1 MTTNTAADVAFN
13 DADSAE
19 IHRLVQQQYGQRAQ
33 RVIEL
38 ADVTPPRSAS
48 AGADADND
56 CGAPNCGRGAC
67 GSDDCAPD
75 PAAVCSDTAICADSD
90 ADAGAV
96 CCGPVDTDRAMSLY
110 NDAQLQGL
118 PVEAMAASAGCGNP
132 TALADL
138 RPGETVLD
146 LGSGGGIDCFIAAE
160 QVGKSGRV
168 FGLDM
173 TPEMLALA
181 NANRDRMGLHNV
193 EFIAGQLEDIPLPD
207 ASVDVVI
214 SNCVICLSPD
224 KDAVFREAYR
234 VLTPGGR
241 LHVSDMLAL
250 SAAGPRV
257 VDPQSWA
264 ACIGGAEYRETYL
277 ARMANA
283 GFADIATT
291 AESVQYDQDAVPLNV
306 ASVKVSASKP
316 R

>member
-1 MTTNTAADVAFN
+1 MTINNADTG
-13 DADSAE
+13 E
-19 IHRLVQQQYGQRAQ
+19 IRRIVQQQYGQRAL

-38 ADVTPPRSAS
+38 TDVTPQFE
-48 AGADADND
+48 
-56 CGAPNCGRGAC
+56 CGSENCGNGNC
-67 GSDDCAPD
+67 GNADCAAEAHAHTE
-75 PAAVCSDTAICADSD
+75 AAA
-90 ADAGAV
+90 
-96 CCGPVDTDRAMSLY
+96 CCGPADTEHAMALY
-110 NDAQLQGL
+110 NEAQLQGL

-160 QVGKSGRV
+160 QVGESGRV

-181 NANRDRMGLHNV
+181 NTNRDRMGMSNV
-193 EFIAGQLEDIPLPD
+193 EFIEGHLEDIPLPD
-207 ASVDVVI
+207 STVDVVI

-250 SAAGPRV
+250 TAEGPTL
-257 VDPQSWA
+257 VDADSWA
-264 ACIGGAEYRETYL
+264 SCIGGAEYRETYL
-277 ARMANA
+277 SRMVAA
-283 GFADIATT
+283 GFTDISTT
-291 AESVQYDQDAVPLNV
+291 EDDLKCDENQVSLNV
-306 ASVKVSASKP
+306 ASVKVSAHKP

>member
-1 MTTNTAADVAFN
+1 MTINNADTG
-13 DADSAE
+13 E
-19 IHRLVQQQYGQRAQ
+19 IRRIVQQQYGQRAL

-38 ADVTPPRSAS
+38 TDVTPQFE
-48 AGADADND
+48 
-56 CGAPNCGRGAC
+56 CGSENCGHGNC
-67 GSDDCAPD
+67 GNADCAAEAHAHTE
-75 PAAVCSDTAICADSD
+75 AAA
-90 ADAGAV
+90 
-96 CCGPVDTDRAMSLY
+96 CCGPADTEHAMALY
-110 NDAQLQGL
+110 NEAQLQGL

-160 QVGKSGRV
+160 QVGESGRV

-181 NANRDRMGLHNV
+181 NTNRDRMGLSNV
-193 EFIAGQLEDIPLPD
+193 EFIEGHLEDIPLPD
-207 ASVDVVI
+207 SAVDVVI

-250 SAAGPRV
+250 TAEGPTL
-257 VDPQSWA
+257 VDADSWA
-264 ACIGGAEYRETYL
+264 SCIGGAEYRETYL
-277 ARMANA
+277 ARMVAA
-283 GFADIATT
+283 GFTDISTT
-291 AESVQYDQDAVPLNV
+291 EDDLKCDENDVSLNV
-306 ASVKVSASKP
+306 ASVKVAAYKP

>member
-1 MTTNTAADVAFN
+1 MTINNADTG
-13 DADSAE
+13 E
-19 IHRLVQQQYGQRAQ
+19 IRRIVQQQYGQRAL

-38 ADVTPPRSAS
+38 TDVTPQFE
-48 AGADADND
+48 
-56 CGAPNCGRGAC
+56 CGSENCGHGNC
-67 GSDDCAPD
+67 GNADCAAEAHAHTQ
-75 PAAVCSDTAICADSD
+75 AAA
-90 ADAGAV
+90 
-96 CCGPVDTDRAMSLY
+96 CCGPADTEHAMALY
-110 NDAQLQGL
+110 NEAQIQGL

-160 QVGKSGRV
+160 QVGESGRV

-181 NANRDRMGLHNV
+181 NTNRDRMGLSNV
-193 EFIAGQLEDIPLPD
+193 EFIEGHLEDIPLPD
-207 ASVDVVI
+207 SAVDVVI

-250 SAAGPRV
+250 TAEGPTL
-257 VDPQSWA
+257 VDADSWA
-264 ACIGGAEYRETYL
+264 SCIGGAEYRETYL
-277 ARMANA
+277 ARMVAA
-283 GFADIATT
+283 GFTDISTT
-291 AESVQYDQDAVPLNV
+291 EDDLKCDENDVSLNV
-306 ASVKVSASKP
+306 ASVKVAAYKP

>member
-1 MTTNTAADVAFN
+1 MTINNADTG
-13 DADSAE
+13 E
-19 IHRLVQQQYGQRAQ
+19 IRRIVQQQYGQRAL

-38 ADVTPPRSAS
+38 TDVTPQFE
-48 AGADADND
+48 
-56 CGAPNCGRGAC
+56 CGSENCGNGNC
-67 GSDDCAPD
+67 GNADCAAEAHAHTE
-75 PAAVCSDTAICADSD
+75 AAA
-90 ADAGAV
+90 
-96 CCGPVDTDRAMSLY
+96 CCGPADTEHAMALY
-110 NDAQLQGL
+110 NEAQLQGL

-160 QVGKSGRV
+160 QVGESGRV

-181 NANRDRMGLHNV
+181 NTNRDRMGMSNV
-193 EFIAGQLEDIPLPD
+193 EFIEGHLEDIPLPD
-207 ASVDVVI
+207 STVDVVI

-250 SAAGPRV
+250 TADGPTL
-257 VDPQSWA
+257 VDADSWA
-264 ACIGGAEYRETYL
+264 SCIGGAEYRETYL
-277 ARMANA
+277 SRMVAA
-283 GFADIATT
+283 GFTDISTT
-291 AESVQYDQDAVPLNV
+291 EDDLKCDENQVSLNV
-306 ASVKVSASKP
+306 ASVKVSAHKP

>member
-1 MTTNTAADVAFN
+1 MTINNADTG
-13 DADSAE
+13 E
-19 IHRLVQQQYGQRAQ
+19 IRRIVQQQYGQRAL

-38 ADVTPPRSAS
+38 TDVTPQFE
-48 AGADADND
+48 
-56 CGAPNCGRGAC
+56 CGSENCGNGNC
-67 GSDDCAPD
+67 GNADCAAEAHAHTE
-75 PAAVCSDTAICADSD
+75 AAA
-90 ADAGAV
+90 
-96 CCGPVDTDRAMSLY
+96 CCGPADTEHAMALY
-110 NDAQLQGL
+110 NEAQLQGL

-160 QVGKSGRV
+160 QVGESGRV

-181 NANRDRMGLHNV
+181 NTNRDRMGLFNV
-193 EFIAGQLEDIPLPD
+193 EFIEGHLEDIPLPD
-207 ASVDVVI
+207 SAVDVVI

-250 SAAGPRV
+250 TADGPTL
-257 VDPQSWA
+257 VDADSWA
-264 ACIGGAEYRETYL
+264 SCIGGAEYRETYL
-277 ARMANA
+277 ARMVAA
-283 GFADIATT
+283 GFTDISTT
-291 AESVQYDQDAVPLNV
+291 EDDLKCDENDVSLNV
-306 ASVKVSASKP
+306 ASVKVSAHKP

>member
-1 MTTNTAADVAFN
+1 MTTMPNNTEQIREA
-13 DADSAE
+13 
-19 IHRLVQQQYGQRAQ
+19 VQERYSQKAL

-38 ADVTPPRSAS
+38 TDVTPAQGVGC
-48 AGADADND
+48 GAENCGHGTCGGDD
-56 CGAPNCGRGAC
+56 CGHDAASCGC
-67 GSDDCAPD
+67 GTT
-75 PAAVCSDTAICADSD
+75 AAA
-90 ADAGAV
+90 
-96 CCGPVDTDRAMSLY
+96 CCGPEDTEHAMRLY
-110 NDAQLQGL
+110 NEAQLQGL

-160 QVGKSGRV
+160 QVGDSGRV

-181 NANRDRMGLHNV
+181 NANRDRMGLTNV
-193 EFIAGQLEDIPLPD
+193 EFIQGHLEDIPLPD
-207 ASVDVVI
+207 ASVDVII

-250 SAAGPRV
+250 TEEGPRI
-257 VDPQSWA
+257 VDSESWA
-264 ACIGGAEYRETYL
+264 ACIGGAEFRGAYL
-277 ARMANA
+277 GRMESA
-283 GFADIATT
+283 GFVDIATT
-291 AESVQYDQDAVPLNV
+291 DEAMRFDADEVPLNV
-306 ASVKVSASKP
+306 ASVKVSARKP
-316 R
+316 A

>member
-1 MTTNTAADVAFN
+1 MTTVPSNTD
-13 DADSAE
+13 D
-19 IHRLVQQQYGQRAQ
+19 IRQTVQEHYGQRAL
-33 RVIEL
+33 RVIQL
-38 ADVTPPRSAS
+38 TDVTPPQGVGC
-48 AGADADND
+48 GAESCGHGTCGGED
-56 CGAPNCGRGAC
+56 CGHDAAAC
-67 GSDDCAPD
+67 GCGDAT
-75 PAAVCSDTAICADSD
+75 AAA
-90 ADAGAV
+90 
-96 CCGPVDTDRAMSLY
+96 CCGPADTERAMTLY
-110 NDAQLQGL
+110 QEAQLRGL

-160 QVGKSGRV
+160 QVGESGRV

-181 NANRDRMGLHNV
+181 NTNRDRMGLSNV
-193 EFIAGQLEDIPLPD
+193 EFIEGHLEDIPLPD
-207 ASVDVVI
+207 SAVDVVI

-250 SAAGPRV
+250 TADGPTL
-257 VDPQSWA
+257 VDADSWA
-264 ACIGGAEYRETYL
+264 SCIGGAEYRETYL
-277 ARMANA
+277 ARMVAA
-283 GFADIATT
+283 GFTDISTT
-291 AESVQYDQDAVPLNV
+291 EDALKCDENDVSLNV
-306 ASVKVSASKP
+306 ASVKVAAYKP

>member
-1 MTTNTAADVAFN
+1 MTINNADTG
-13 DADSAE
+13 E
-19 IHRLVQQQYGQRAQ
+19 IRRIVQQQYGQRAL

-38 ADVTPPRSAS
+38 TDVTPQFE
-48 AGADADND
+48 
-56 CGAPNCGRGAC
+56 CGSENCGHGNC
-67 GSDDCAPD
+67 GNADCAAEAHAHTE
-75 PAAVCSDTAICADSD
+75 AAA
-90 ADAGAV
+90 
-96 CCGPVDTDRAMSLY
+96 CCGPADTEHAMALY
-110 NDAQLQGL
+110 NEAQIQGL

-160 QVGKSGRV
+160 QVGESGRV

-181 NANRDRMGLHNV
+181 NTNRDRMGLSNV
-193 EFIAGQLEDIPLPD
+193 EFIEGHLEDIPLPD
-207 ASVDVVI
+207 SAVDVVI

-250 SAAGPRV
+250 TADGPTL
-257 VDPQSWA
+257 VDADSWA
-264 ACIGGAEYRETYL
+264 SCIGGAEYRETYL
-277 ARMANA
+277 ARMVAA
-283 GFADIATT
+283 GFTDISTT
-291 AESVQYDQDAVPLNV
+291 EDDLKCDENDVSLNV
-306 ASVKVSASKP
+306 ASVKVAAYKP

>member
-1 MTTNTAADVAFN
+1 MTINNADTG
-13 DADSAE
+13 E
-19 IHRLVQQQYGQRAQ
+19 IRRIVQQQYGQRAL

-38 ADVTPPRSAS
+38 TDVTPQFE
-48 AGADADND
+48 
-56 CGAPNCGRGAC
+56 CGSENCGHGNC
-67 GSDDCAPD
+67 GNADCAAEAHAHTE
-75 PAAVCSDTAICADSD
+75 AAA
-90 ADAGAV
+90 
-96 CCGPVDTDRAMSLY
+96 CCGPADTEHAMALY
-110 NDAQLQGL
+110 NEAQLQGL
-118 PVEAMAASAGCGNP
+118 PVEAMAVSAGCGNP

-160 QVGKSGRV
+160 QVGESGRV

-181 NANRDRMGLHNV
+181 NANRDRMGLSNV
-193 EFIAGQLEDIPLPD
+193 EFIEGHLEDIPLPD
-207 ASVDVVI
+207 SAVDVVI

-250 SAAGPRV
+250 TAEGPTL
-257 VDPQSWA
+257 VDADSWA
-264 ACIGGAEYRETYL
+264 SCIGGAEYRETYL
-277 ARMANA
+277 ARMVAA
-283 GFADIATT
+283 GFTDISTT
-291 AESVQYDQDAVPLNV
+291 EDALKCDENDVSLNV
-306 ASVKVSASKP
+306 ASVKVAAYKP

>member
-1 MTTNTAADVAFN
+1 MTTHNTAPAADIAFT

-19 IHRLVQQQYGQRAQ
+19 IYRLVQQQYGQRAQ
-33 RVIEL
+33 RVIRL
-38 ADVTPPRSAS
+38 TDVTPPAS
-48 AGADADND
+48 VGNGPD
-56 CGAPNCGRGAC
+56 CGAPDCGRGAC
-67 GSDDCAPD
+67 GGDDCGQDAPANGCG
-75 PAAVCSDTAICADSD
+75 AAD

-110 NDAQLQGL
+110 NDAQLRGL

-160 QVGKSGRV
+160 QVGDLGRV

-181 NANRDRMGLHNV
+181 NSNRDRMGLHNV

-264 ACIGGAEYRETYL
+264 ACVGGAEYRETYL
-277 ARMANA
+277 ARMAA
-283 GFADIATT
+283 VGFTDIATNEE
-291 AESVQYDQDAVPLNV
+291 AMQYDQDAAPLNV

>member
-1 MTTNTAADVAFN
+1 MTINQADTG
-13 DADSAE
+13 E
-19 IHRLVQQQYGQRAQ
+19 IRRIVQQQYGQRAQ

-38 ADVTPPRSAS
+38 TDVTPHADSGC
-48 AGADADND
+48 GADDCQHGM
-56 CGAPNCGRGAC
+56 CGAEG
-67 GSDDCAPD
+67 CAP
-75 PAAVCSDTAICADSD
+75 AAAD
-90 ADAGAV
+90 AV
-96 CCGPVDTDRAMSLY
+96 CCGPADTERAMALY

-132 TALADL
+132 TALAGL
-138 RPGETVLD
+138 SPGETVLD

-160 QVGKSGRV
+160 QVGESGRV

-181 NANRDRMGLHNV
+181 NSNRESMGVTNV
-193 EFIAGQLEDIPLPD
+193 EFIAGHLEDIPLPD
-207 ASVDVVI
+207 ASVNVVI

-250 SAAGPRV
+250 TDDGPAIVDAA
-257 VDPQSWA
+257 SWA
-264 ACIGGAEYRETYL
+264 SCVGGAEYRETYL
-277 ARMANA
+277 ARMAAA
-283 GFADIATT
+283 GFTDIATGEE
-291 AESVQYDQDAVPLNV
+291 ALQYDEGEVSLNV
-306 ASVKVSASKP
+306 ASVKIAAYKP

>member
-1 MTTNTAADVAFN
+1 MTINNADTG
-13 DADSAE
+13 E
-19 IHRLVQQQYGQRAQ
+19 IRRIVQQQYGQRAL

-38 ADVTPPRSAS
+38 TDVTPQFE
-48 AGADADND
+48 
-56 CGAPNCGRGAC
+56 CGSENCGHGNC
-67 GSDDCAPD
+67 GNTDCAAEAHAHTQ
-75 PAAVCSDTAICADSD
+75 AAA
-90 ADAGAV
+90 
-96 CCGPVDTDRAMSLY
+96 CCGPADTEHAMALY
-110 NDAQLQGL
+110 NEAQIQGL

-160 QVGKSGRV
+160 QVGESGRV

-181 NANRDRMGLHNV
+181 NTNRDRMGLSNV
-193 EFIAGQLEDIPLPD
+193 EFIEGHLEDIPLPD
-207 ASVDVVI
+207 SAVDVVI

-250 SAAGPRV
+250 TAEGPTL
-257 VDPQSWA
+257 VDADSWA
-264 ACIGGAEYRETYL
+264 SCIGGAEYRETYL
-277 ARMANA
+277 ARMVAA
-283 GFADIATT
+283 GFTDISTT
-291 AESVQYDQDAVPLNV
+291 EDDLKCDENDVSLNV
-306 ASVKVSASKP
+306 ASVKVAAYKP

>member
-1 MTTNTAADVAFN
+1 MTINNADTG
-13 DADSAE
+13 E
-19 IHRLVQQQYGQRAQ
+19 IRRIVQQQYGQRAL

-38 ADVTPPRSAS
+38 TDVTPQFE
-48 AGADADND
+48 
-56 CGAPNCGRGAC
+56 CGSENCGNGNC
-67 GSDDCAPD
+67 GNADCAAEAHAHTE
-75 PAAVCSDTAICADSD
+75 AAA
-90 ADAGAV
+90 
-96 CCGPVDTDRAMSLY
+96 CCGPADTEHAMALY
-110 NDAQLQGL
+110 NEAQLQGL

-160 QVGKSGRV
+160 QVGESGRV

-181 NANRDRMGLHNV
+181 NTNRDRMGMSNV
-193 EFIAGQLEDIPLPD
+193 EFIEGHLEDIPLPD
-207 ASVDVVI
+207 STVDVVI

-250 SAAGPRV
+250 TAEGPTL
-257 VDPQSWA
+257 VDAESWA
-264 ACIGGAEYRETYL
+264 SCIGGAEYRETYL
-277 ARMANA
+277 ARMVAA
-283 GFADIATT
+283 GFTDISTT
-291 AESVQYDQDAVPLNV
+291 EDDLKCDENQVSLNV
-306 ASVKVSASKP
+306 ASVKVSAHKP

>member
-1 MTTNTAADVAFN
+1 MTTHNAAADAATAFT

-33 RVIEL
+33 RVIKL
-38 ADVTPPRSAS
+38 ADVTPPA
-48 AGADADND
+48 AVD
-56 CGAPNCGRGAC
+56 CGAPDCGRGAC
-67 GSDDCAPD
+67 GGADCG
-75 PAAVCSDTAICADSD
+75 DTADLSD
-90 ADAGAV
+90 AV
-96 CCGPVDTDRAMSLY
+96 CCGPVDTERAMSLY
-110 NDAQLQGL
+110 NEAQLQGL

-160 QVGKSGRV
+160 QVGESGRV

-181 NANRDRMGLHNV
+181 NANRDRMGWHNV

-250 SAAGPRV
+250 SADGPRV

-264 ACIGGAEYRETYL
+264 ACVGGAEYRETYL
-277 ARMANA
+277 ARMAAA
-283 GFADIATT
+283 GFTDIATT
-291 AESVQYDQDAVPLNV
+291 AEAMQYDQDAAPLNV

>member
-1 MTTNTAADVAFN
+1 MTINNADTG
-13 DADSAE
+13 E
-19 IHRLVQQQYGQRAQ
+19 IRRIVQQQYGQRAL

-38 ADVTPPRSAS
+38 TDVTPQFE
-48 AGADADND
+48 
-56 CGAPNCGRGAC
+56 CGSENCGHGNC
-67 GSDDCAPD
+67 GNTDCAAEAHAHTE
-75 PAAVCSDTAICADSD
+75 AAA
-90 ADAGAV
+90 
-96 CCGPVDTDRAMSLY
+96 CCGPADTEHAMALY
-110 NDAQLQGL
+110 NEAQLQGL

-160 QVGKSGRV
+160 QVGESGRV

-181 NANRDRMGLHNV
+181 NTNRDRMGLSNV
-193 EFIAGQLEDIPLPD
+193 EFIEGHLEDIPLPD
-207 ASVDVVI
+207 SAVDVVI

-250 SAAGPRV
+250 TAEGPTL
-257 VDPQSWA
+257 VDADSWA
-264 ACIGGAEYRETYL
+264 SCIGGAEYRETYL
-277 ARMANA
+277 ARMVAA
-283 GFADIATT
+283 GFTDISTT
-291 AESVQYDQDAVPLNV
+291 EDDLKCDENDVSLNV
-306 ASVKVSASKP
+306 ASVKVAAYKP